1 MKFTCVD
8 CTQNLKNQTTLECF
22 HHLCN
27 ECLRKEIQQQHN
39 ANSEK
44 NDKVL
49 LCCSCGYPTPLEK
62 LSTCNQ
68 THSSYFKSPQI
79 IRALFDFEYGT
90 HFPTCV
96 SCKNRGKTT
105 ESSVWCYD
113 CVEHYCKE
121 CLTFHSSLPLFEKHK
136 TYSLDDVKKEPKL
149 FIKARELCD
158 EHSLR
163 FTKFCSEKGIVCCD
177 QCISC
182 YHLDVCDGKHT
193 EIKQDIISKTVIPQ
207 ACTLRKTIEEILGEI
222 TIKENEINDV
232 ESKIKLFLKEKQK
245 DADEKGQNLKKTILD
260 LTDVLIAESYK
271 KMFFSLQNKEAR
283 ITDLKQRKSV
293 LENAA
298 DIVSVSKGVSD
309 IRYFLEMR
317 KIKRIIMNAS
327 IILSADERGGTKGY
341 DHILF
346 ENCLDKFS
354 DLDAF
359 GKIEKVQMRSNQ
371 TNPVSV
377 TLSAWKSEENFSE
390 KSGLRLTTR
399 YQWVSELN
407 LSSAQGNDSTHVEP
421 ICFQFGRKRFTFSKS
436 IEIESGSSHVTG
448 CDWISESEIVIVDRG
463 AKRRPEIRVYDI
475 FKEALK
481 TRTYLRNKPYDV
493 VVLPKCDK
501 CVVTFPNE
509 MKFQI
514 ISLTDFSVE
523 NEISVGVKCYG
534 VCHFSDASMNS
545 IILCGESKLVFYDR
559 NQPEFKERTVLGE
572 DIRYVHT
579 QHDRIVYSDLLN
591 NYVHCTTQNGTNT
604 FRITSSEFKGA
615 AGLLLDEDENIY
627 LCDKRGKCVNVINK
641 YGIFIRKFEV
651 GQTPTKISVSKNK
664 QNICI
669 IRGGQ
674 QNTNVADIYFAN

>member
-1 MKFTCVD
+1 MNFTCVD
-8 CTQNLKNQTTLECF
+8 CTQSLKNQITLECF

-27 ECLRKEIQQQHN
+27 ECLEKEIQHKHN

-49 LCCSCGYPTPLEK
+49 FCFSCGYPTPLEK
-62 LSTCNQ
+62 LSTCKQ
-68 THSSYFKSPQI
+68 THSRSYFKSPQI

-90 HFPTCV
+90 HYPICV
-96 SCKNRGKTT
+96 SCNNRGKTT

-113 CVEHYCKE
+113 CVEHYCEE
-121 CLTFHSSLPLFEKHK
+121 CLIFHSSLPLFEKHK
-136 TYSLDDVKKEPKL
+136 THSLDDIKKEPKL
-149 FIKARELCD
+149 LIKARELCD

-163 FTKFCSEKGIVCCD
+163 FTKFCSENDIVCCD
-177 QCISC
+177 QCILC
-182 YHLDVCDGKHT
+182 YHLDVCKGRHS
-193 EIKQDIISKTVIPQ
+193 EIKQDIVSETVIPQ
-207 ACTLRKTIEEILGEI
+207 VCELRKTIEEILGEI
-222 TIKENEINDV
+222 TVKENKINDV
-232 ESKIKLFLKEKQK
+232 ENKIELFFKERQK
-245 DADEKGQNLKKTILD
+245 EADEKSQNLKKAILD
-260 LTDVLIAESYK
+260 STDVFIAESYK
-271 KMFFSLQNKEAR
+271 YMFFRLQDKEVR

-298 DIVSVSKGVSD
+298 DIVSASQGVSD

-317 KIKRIIMNAS
+317 KIKRILMDAS
-327 IILSADERGGTKGY
+327 IILSADKRGIIKGY
-341 DHILF
+341 NHILF
-346 ENCLDKFS
+346 ETCLNKIC

-359 GKIEKVQMRSNQ
+359 GKIVKVQMMSYQ
-371 TNPVSV
+371 TTPFGG
-377 TLSAWKSEENFSE
+377 TLGAWMSEENISE
-390 KSGLRLTTR
+390 KSGLRLKTR
-399 YQWVSELN
+399 NPWVSELN
-407 LSSAQGNDSTHVEP
+407 LSSSQGNCSSLVEP
-421 ICFQFGRKRFTFSKS
+421 NFFQFGRKRFTFSKS

-448 CDWISESEIVIVDRG
+448 CDWVSESEIVIVDRG

-475 FKEALK
+475 FKGALK
-481 TRTYLRNKPYDV
+481 NRTYLRNKPYDI
-493 VVLPKCDK
+493 VVLPNDK

-534 VCHFSDASMNS
+534 VCYSVDAFMNT
-545 IILCGESKLVFYDR
+545 IILCGEGKLVFYDR
-559 NQPEFKERTVLGE
+559 NRSELKQRTVLGE

-591 NYVHCTTQNGTNT
+591 NYVHCTTQNGTNP

-627 LCDKRGKCVNVINK
+627 VCDKRGKCVNVLNK
-641 YGIFIRKFEV
+641 FGIFNGKFEV
-651 GQTPTKISVSKNK
+651 GQTPTKLSVSKNK
-664 QNICI
+664 QKICI

-674 QNTNVADIYFAN
+674 QNANVADIYFAN